1 MGELKFLIDLK
12 VIQIK
17 VWVKHSDPNNKY
29 GAKFTLGERDIQ
41 LPDTA
46 IISVTR
52 GERFNIFRIII
63 NGIVNEIV
71 KKQLVKNND
80 LLYAELSGQIQ
91 GGIGQ
96 TVTVWKDINSMNNF
110 RTKGAHSFAKKFF
123 AWVFYS
129 GEVQAY
135 FLTWRIS
142 KQIPTNTEIEETVKK
157 HGRFFDGGRLVR
169 QAQQPRK
176 NTKLNNEKNK

>member
-1 MGELKFLIDLK
+1 MKG
-12 VIQIK
+12 
-17 VWVKHSDPNNKY
+17 WVKHPDPNNKY

-52 GERFNIFRIII
+52 GERFNVFRIII
-63 NGIVNEIV
+63 NGIVNMFV
-71 KKQLVKNND
+71 KKQLLREND
-80 LLYAELSGQIQ
+80 LLYAELSGRLQ

-110 RTKGAHSFAKKFF
+110 RTKGAHKFAKRFF

-129 GEVQAY
+129 GKVKAY

-142 KQIPTNTEIEETVKK
+142 KHIPTDIEIEETIKK
-157 HGRFFDGGRLVR
+157 YGRFFDGGRLVR
-169 QAQQPRK
+169 QAQQPPQIP
-176 NTKLNNEKNK
+176 N